1 MAEKDLNIY
10 LTGVATEGDP
20 QTDPDGSLGG
30 KRSGT
35 ILKSLTASS
44 PVNVTGVVIDD
55 VPADSG
61 EGSATLAFTFTGTT
75 LAYTA
80 PGGSAGQA
88 VDVSADGTYELYSN
102 DTAKYMIVTVTAA
115 SLPGSDQ
122 SDTIT
127 LTNILEGLF
136 DSVSSAEAA
145 AGDTEYRAVI
155 VKNDSAYTMYSAK
168 VWVETNT
175 PFTDDSV
182 EIAIEAP
189 SGGEIQ
195 SIANEDTAPT
205 GLTFY
210 TAAGEGNA
218 LSIGDLSAG
227 SVYGVWTKRVVSAT
241 TSRYADNYF
250 TLSFKADT
258 A

>member
-1 MAEKDLNIY
+1 MAEKDMNIY

-20 QTDPDGSLGG
+20 QTNPDGSLGG

-35 ILKSLTASS
+35 ILQSLTPSA

-55 VPADSG
+55 VPAQSG
-61 EGSATLAFTFTGTT
+61 AGSATLAFTFTGTT

-80 PGGSAGQA
+80 PADTAGAA

-102 DTAKYMIVTVTAA
+102 NSANYMIVTVTAA
-115 SLPGSDQ
+115 SLPSSDQ
-122 SDTIT
+122 SDSIT
-127 LTNILEGLF
+127 LTNVAEGLL

-145 AGDTEYRAVI
+145 AGDTEYRAVMMR
-155 VKNDSAYTMYSAK
+155 NDSAYTMYSAK

-189 SGGEIQ
+189 SAGDIQ
-195 SIANEDTAPT
+195 SVADESTAPT
-205 GLTFY
+205 GVTFY
-210 TAAGEGNA
+210 TAAGESNA
-218 LSIGDLSAG
+218 LSIGDLASG
-227 SVYGVWTKRVVSAT
+227 SNYGVWVKRVVSAT
-241 TSRYADNYF
+241 SSRYADNYF
-250 TLSFKADT
+250 TLAFKADT